1 MKLSKKEFCTAVN
14 TYKSMLEEETKFLD
28 AFDISPEW
36 KPGEWINNYYEFLS
50 DMCELEEN
58 PNYGTILDW
67 FCFDMNFGRDEDSK
81 IFEGSRTWRVNSPEI
96 LYDYIM
102 EVEN

>member
-1 MKLSKKEFCTAVN
+1 MKLNKKEFCAAVD
-14 TYKSMLEEETKFLD
+14 TYREMLEEETKFLD

-67 FCFDMNFGRDEDSK
+67 FCFDMKFGQDKDSK

>member
-1 MKLSKKEFCTAVN
+1 MKLNKKEFYTAVN
-14 TYKSMLEEETKFLD
+14 TYRSMLEEENKLID
-28 AFDISPEW
+28 ALDISPEW

-58 PNYGTILDW
+58 PTYGTILDW
-67 FCFDMNFGRDEDSK
+67 FCYDMDFGRDKDSK
-81 IFEGSRTWRVNSPEI
+81 IYDGNKTWVINSPEI
-96 LYDYIM
+96 LYDYII